1 MKAQMARF
9 TEMDMNDAL
18 SSPSDARAR
27 VLKMAQRYF
36 QQQLGMGLSHIYAP
50 PLTRSS
56 RADGAERIKELFHQ
70 IKDCT
75 ACSLHKTRTHF
86 VFGEGQ
92 PTAPIVFIGEAPG
105 RDEDLQGRPFVG
117 RAGQLLTKML
127 AAIKFRRE
135 DVFIG
140 NILKCRP
147 PNNRDPL
154 PAEIQSCEPHLH
166 AQLAIIQPSLICA
179 LGRIAAQT
187 LLKTTAPLSRLRGKI
202 HDYLGI
208 GLIAT
213 YHPAALLRNPQLKRG
228 AWDDLQ
234 LLRREHDRLS
244 EELSR

>member
-1 MKAQMARF
+1 
-9 TEMDMNDAL
+9 
-18 SSPSDARAR
+18 
-27 VLKMAQRYF
+27 MAQRYF
-36 QQQLGMGLSHIYAP
+36 QQQLGLGFSHLYASP
-50 PLTRSS
+50 PPRTSC
-56 RADGAERIKELFHQ
+56 ADPAEQIRELYHR

-75 ACSLHKTRTHF
+75 GCPLHETRIHF
-86 VFGEGQ
+86 VFGEGS
-92 PTAPIVFIGEAPG
+92 PRAPIVFIGEAPG
-105 RDEDLQGRPFVG
+105 RDEDQQGRPFVG

-127 AAIKFRRE
+127 AAINFRRE
-135 DVFIG
+135 EVFIG

-166 AQLAIIQPSLICA
+166 AQLAIIQPGLICA

-187 LLKTTAPLSRLRGKI
+187 LLKTTAPLSRLRGQI

-228 AWDDLQ
+228 SWEDLL
-234 LLRREHDRLS
+234 LLRQEHDRFS
-244 EELSR
+244 EELSH